1 MRTLE
6 ATAPETLTS
15 FTVEVIVGGVVVET
29 IVMTQIAAEGPTW
42 RGEITDPLSTGFCKI
57 NFYYNG
63 SAVANARYHA
73 NISSVDGSISYCYD
87 MVYSDVVVDSSGGS
101 GTGARTVVITVI
113 DGVTLLPVENANVRL
128 TSGLNTRVQPTDADG
143 EVTFNVDDATWIV
156 AITSFGY
163 SFPGASLI
171 VNADAA
177 ITYELT
183 PLGSTI
189 PPVPPG
195 FCILRI
201 RVWTVSGNPAEGVT
215 VKVQVEEVP
224 PGVGEIF
231 DRSVQVK
238 ETAADGYANFEVP
251 RGSEV
256 KYWVGPVEESVDEIP
271 SDEDIVYV
279 ENQLGLPTV
288 AI

>member
-1 MRTLE
+1 
-6 ATAPETLTS
+6 
-15 FTVEVIVGGVVVET
+15 
-29 IVMTQIAAEGPTW
+29 
-42 RGEITDPLSTGFCKI
+42 
-57 NFYYNG
+57 
-63 SAVANARYHA
+63 
-73 NISSVDGSISYCYD
+73 

-128 TSGLNTRVQPTDADG
+128 TSGLNTRVQPTDVAG

-189 PPVPPG
+189 TPVPPG

-201 RVWTVSGNPAEGVT
+201 RVWEASGTPSTGT
-215 VKVQVEEVP
+215 DVKVQVEEP
-224 PGVGEIF
+224 PKGAGEIF
-231 DRSVQVK
+231 DRTVQT
-238 ETAADGYANFEVP
+238 ETTAGDGYANFIVP
-251 RGSEV
+251 RGCEV
-256 KYWVGPVEESVDEIP
+256 KYWVGPVEESVEEIP
-271 SDEDIVYV
+271 IDEDIVYV
-279 ENQLGLPTV
+279 ENQLGYAHPGAV
-288 AI
+288 AVTQAVQEMRENLRKAFAPD